1 MAKKSETDATPAGV
15 MRIDPETGE
24 LCIGDECFSVRINT
38 ESNAITVDMD
48 ESAET

>member
-24 LCIGDECFSVRINT
+24 LCVGDDCFTVRIDA
-38 ESNAITVDMD
+38 ESNAVTLDMD
-48 ESAET
+48 ESAEN

>member
-1 MAKKSETDATPAGV
+1 MAKKSETDAVPADM

-24 LCIGDECFSVRINT
+24 LCVGDDCFTVRIDA

-48 ESAET
+48 ESAEH